1 MGNNDNFLAMPNL
14 IVNMEPNTF
23 KIILFA
29 TSKVIEALETFNWG
43 IYQLIKIFI
52 ISFPKLITWF

>member
-1 MGNNDNFLAMPNL
+1 L
-14 IVNMEPNTF
+14 IVNMEPNTI

-29 TSKVIEALETFNWG
+29 TSKFIEALKTFIWG

-52 ISFPKLITWF
+52 ISYPKLIAWF